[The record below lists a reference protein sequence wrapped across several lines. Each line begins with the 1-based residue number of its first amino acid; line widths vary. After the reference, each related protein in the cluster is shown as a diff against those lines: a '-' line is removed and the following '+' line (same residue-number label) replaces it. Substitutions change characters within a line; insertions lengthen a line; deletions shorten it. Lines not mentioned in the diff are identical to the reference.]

1 MRRLKRH
8 LAQPPPRER
17 ILQAARELFYRDG
30 IRAVGVEAVASA
42 AGTNKMT
49 LYRHF
54 ASKDELVAAYLSQLA
69 EEGEALWET
78 ARGEHPGDAEAQLRY
93 LLRRVSQ
100 FADECSGRGCA
111 LANAAVELAGHG
123 HPARRVV
130 EAHKR
135 RQRERL
141 VSLCREAGFAK
152 PQRLADELFL
162 LVEGAR
168 VSLQSVGR
176 EGPGSRLYA
185 LAEGL
190 VAAAPRR
197 KAKRHQSRS

>member
-1 MRRLKRH
+1 MAVKMAKR
-8 LAQPPPRER
+8 ARPAPRER
-17 ILQAARELFYRDG
+17 ILAAARELFYRDG
-30 IRAVGVEAVASA
+30 IRPVGVEAIAAA

-54 ASKDELVAAYLSQLA
+54 DSKDALVAAYLSELA
-69 EEGEALWET
+69 ADGEKLWET
-78 ARGEHPGDAEAQLRY
+78 VRAGHAGDPQAQLRA

-111 LANAAVELAGHG
+111 LANAAIELGESN
-123 HPARRVV
+123 HPARRII
-130 EAHKR
+130 ERHKR

-141 VSLCREAGFAK
+141 VGLCREAGYLH
-152 PQRLADELFL
+152 PERLADEMFL

-185 LAEGL
+185 LAEDL
-190 VAAAPRR
+190 LKAASRR
-197 KAKRHQSRS
+197 AHRE